1 MDEKEITTSAPDVP
15 YFVYESE
22 MCRQE
27 AICGRLIL
35 LAALVFAVFIASNVY
50 WIVRLFG

>member
-1 MDEKEITTSAPDVP
+1 MNGEEKKIGAPDVP

-22 MCRQE
+22 MLRQE
-27 AICGRLIL
+27 AICRRLIA
-35 LAALVFAVFIASNVY
+35 LAAVVFTTFVASNIY

>member
-1 MDEKEITTSAPDVP
+1 MDEKERKPSAPDVP

-22 MCRQE
+22 MLRQE
-27 AICGRLIL
+27 AICRRLIA
-35 LAALVFAVFIASNVY
+35 LAAVVFTAFVASNMY

>member
-1 MDEKEITTSAPDVP
+1 MTDNKGGAPDVP
-15 YFVYESE
+15 YIVYESE

-27 AICGRLIL
+27 AICRRLII
-35 LAALVFAVFIASNVY
+35 LAAFVFAVLVASNAY